1 MLKKVITRAAA
12 TVGVVATAAI
22 VSTVSTTGVAYA
34 HGGENNPDCSSHE
47 KTTQVNKG
55 TQVLGNIVA
64 KHLNGGI
71 AGSIEKP
78 GLCPSILNNNK
89 VFSR

>member
-12 TVGVVATAAI
+12 AIGVVATAAV

-34 HGGENNPDCSSHE
+34 HGENNPDCSSHE
-47 KTTQVNKG
+47 KTKQVNKG
-55 TQVLGNIVA
+55 TQVIGNIIA

-78 GLCPSILNNNK
+78 GLCPSVLNNNK